1 MNRSLVR
8 LSPFHRRLSR
18 ILLSSTVDA
27 SVDRAGLPFEIGA
40 AMCCDPF
47 RRYASSR
54 VQPRS
59 LWEGSSYETLLRKF
73 ESALPDDS
81 LEEAWEAFGNFKM
94 LHGFPEQRL
103 VSKLI
108 ASLSYSSSAHW
119 LRKAYDLAIEISK
132 EKPDLVRCESFS
144 RLSLALARTRM
155 PVPASTVL
163 RIVLERG
170 KIPSQDI
177 LSSIF
182 LHLVK
187 TRIGSCLASDI
198 LIEICEYYLNNFC
211 SSGTRK
217 AKNINLMKPN
227 TIIFNLVLE
236 SCIRFGSLIKAR
248 QIIELM
254 PQVGV
259 IADANSIVII
269 AKIYKMMGERGD
281 LNNLREHIDSI
292 SSPALSRQYW
302 QFYDSLLCLHF
313 KYNDVDAAAE
323 LMLDLFRRTRSLH
336 SSSVLP
342 RVNSN
347 GSQTQCFL
355 QVGSSNLRTGSRIII
370 DSLNLKNDFLVV
382 AKGQSGLILFVDGK
396 FLPSSKAIA
405 KLING
410 YVKERNVD
418 KLSNFLINVQKEA
431 DIVEVDLCS
440 DVLHA
445 CIMLG
450 WLDTAHDILDDL
462 ELAKIPVGANPY
474 ASLLNAYLKEKM
486 WEESKVLVNQM
497 KKVGFIVSV
506 CDEHGESTCVVENIG
521 ANHLDKRTSNLVKK
535 SDLLQFLELEDREYN
550 LGNQLVYEFNSSILF
565 FCKAKMIEDALK
577 TLKQMRRR
585 NVQPTVLTFS
595 YLVDGYSSLGMY
607 RDITI
612 LWGEM
617 RRQMEYGMLAADRD
631 LFDCLL
637 WNFLRGGYF
646 ERAMEIINYMLKHNM
661 YVDKWKYRREFL
673 KYHKNLYCSLEASDC
688 RTDAQNRRLEYVRA
702 FRKWSAID
710 R

>member
-1 MNRSLVR
+1 MNRSLVH
-8 LSPFHRRLSR
+8 LFAFHRRLSR

-47 RRYASSR
+47 RRYTSSR

-73 ESALPDDS
+73 ESTLLDDS

-108 ASLSYSSSAHW
+108 ASLSYSPSAHW

-132 EKPDLVRCESFS
+132 EKPDLVQCESFS

-177 LSSIF
+177 LSSMF

-198 LIEICEYYLNNFC
+198 LIEICEYYLNNCC

-217 AKNINLMKPN
+217 AKKINLMKPN
-227 TIIFNLVLE
+227 TTIFNLVLD

-269 AKIYKMMGERGD
+269 AKIYKMMGERGA

-323 LMLDLFRRTRSLH
+323 LMLDLFRRTWSLH

-342 RVNSN
+342 RVKSN

-370 DSLNLKNDFLVV
+370 DSLNLKNDFLVA

-410 YVKERNVD
+410 YVKERNED

-431 DIVEVDLCS
+431 GIVEVDLCS

-497 KKVGFIVSV
+497 KRVGFIVSV

-565 FCKAKMIEDALK
+565 FCKAKMIEDALM

-673 KYHKNLYCSLEASDC
+673 KYHKNLYCSLKASDC

-702 FRKWSAID
+702 FRKWSGID